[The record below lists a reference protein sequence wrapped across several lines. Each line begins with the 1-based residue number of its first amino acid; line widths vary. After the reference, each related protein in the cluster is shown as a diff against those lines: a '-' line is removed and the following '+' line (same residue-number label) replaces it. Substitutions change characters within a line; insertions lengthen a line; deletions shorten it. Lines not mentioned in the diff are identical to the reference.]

1 MMPHM
6 HLRGKDMTYHV
17 IFPDGRDQ
25 IVLSV
30 PKYDFNWQI
39 AYRAASPIKIPK
51 GSRLRVEAHYN
62 NSSSNKFNP
71 DPNRTVYPG
80 RMTWEEMFNPF
91 FGVIV
96 DKGTDPTKVLKLLFG
111 TVAGDGA

>member
-1 MMPHM
+1 M
-6 HLRGKDMTYHV
+6 LRAKPTPY
-17 IFPDGRDQ
+17 PTLPRTS
-25 IVLSV
+25 L
-30 PKYDFNWQI
+30 
-39 AYRAASPIKIPK
+39 
-51 GSRLRVEAHYN
+51 LRFWYN

-96 DKGTDPTKVLKLLFG
+96 EKGTDPARVMKLLFG
-111 TVAGDGA
+111 TTISDGA

>member
-1 MMPHM
+1 M
-6 HLRGKDMTYHV
+6 
-17 IFPDGRDQ
+17 
-25 IVLSV
+25 LSV
-30 PKYDFNWQI
+30 PKYNFNWQI
-39 AYRAASPIKIPK
+39 AYQAATPIKIPK
-51 GSRLRVEAHYN
+51 GSRLKVEAHYN

-96 DKGTDPTKVLKLLFG
+96 DKGTDPTRVMKLLFG